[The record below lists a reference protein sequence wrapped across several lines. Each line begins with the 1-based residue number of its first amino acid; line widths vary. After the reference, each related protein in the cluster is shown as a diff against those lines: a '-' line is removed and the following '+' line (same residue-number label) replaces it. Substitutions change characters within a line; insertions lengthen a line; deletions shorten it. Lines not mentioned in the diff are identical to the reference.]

1 VVWSVA
7 SGATLTVG
15 ITAMA
20 VGVIALRVGRRR
32 TRQTVAVLLF
42 VIGAWN
48 LAYAVEL
55 ATTSLTVAE
64 LVGGVVKYAAIS
76 LVPPTLLVFVC
87 PFTRRTD
94 LLTRPAAVALAIEP
108 IWVVTML
115 AVPSTREL
123 IRSYEEPLAAGVVPL
138 VASGPLFWIHYWYVQ
153 ILLILGCIL
162 LLTSLA
168 RLPRTAGPQ
177 VRRMLLA
184 LALPWL
190 VNLVIIFRIGGFGRF
205 DATSIAFAVFAT
217 VLLWTSERYALFDM
231 VPVARDLV
239 IERMSD
245 AILVLDDERSVI
257 DLNPAAI
264 DLVERGKRQA
274 LGAAAGELLRAVPQV
289 RALLDN
295 VSHLPARTQLELAN
309 RDRDVVHLDAVASQL
324 TSPSTYASGYLLVLR
339 DVTER
344 KRLDAELQRLA
355 HFDTLTGLP
364 NRKLFMDRLSQGLA
378 RARRDG
384 APLAVLF
391 CDLDKFKRVN
401 DTLGHAQGDALLRE
415 VAARMQRRVRQGD
428 TVARFGG
435 DEFTVVLAQLSRAGD
450 AALVAR
456 KLLGELDAPIDLGGM
471 GIQMTASVG
480 IAVWPR
486 DGDDHETLVR
496 CADMAMYRAKALG
509 TNEIAFFTSAIGT
522 RAATRHR
529 LEEDLRRALSADEL
543 ELVYQPQLSIDER
556 GAPGQ
561 VVGVE
566 ALARWRHPELG
577 TIPPGTFI
585 PLTEELG
592 LMGDLGRWVL
602 HTACRDARAWRD
614 ELQTAVPVAV
624 NVSGRQLSPTLLT
637 HIDEALLAAGLEPPQ
652 LVLELSEQTLS
663 SHGDHATG
671 LLGAARARGV
681 RVALDDHG
689 TGATSAMRLASLP
702 LDVVKI
708 DSSLVSGLVR
718 DDDHRATAV
727 LDATINLAHGLGLL
741 VVGEGVEHALQQQ
754 RLGLLGCDA
763 VQGRHVAVP
772 VPAAELI
779 DVLGD
784 HVTRDRASGH

>member
-1 VVWSVA
+1 VAWSVA
-7 SGATLTVG
+7 SIATLTVG
-15 ITAMA
+15 FATLA
-20 VGVIALRVGRRR
+20 VGLIALRIGRRR
-32 TRQTVAVLLF
+32 TRVTVATLLF
-42 VIGAWN
+42 VIALWN

-55 ATTSLTVAE
+55 ATTSLTTAE
-64 LVGGVVKYAAIS
+64 LVGGVAKYAAIS

-87 PFTRRTD
+87 RFTRRTE
-94 LLTRPAAVALAIEP
+94 LLTRTAVIALAIEP
-108 IWVVTML
+108 VWVVTML

-153 ILLILGCIL
+153 VLLVVGCVL

-177 VRRMLLA
+177 VRRLLLA

-217 VLLWTSERYALFDM
+217 VLLWTSERYALFDV

-245 AILVLDDERSVI
+245 AILVLDDERAVI
-257 DLNPAAI
+257 DLNPAAV
-264 DLVERGKRQA
+264 DLVGRDEQQA
-274 LGAAAGELLRAVPQV
+274 LGTAAGELLRAVPEV

-295 VSHLPARTQLELAN
+295 VSGQPARTELELPN
-309 RDRDVVHLDAVASQL
+309 RDRGVVHLDAVASQL
-324 TSPSTYASGYLLVLR
+324 TAPSTHASGYLLVLR

-384 APLAVLF
+384 TPLAVLF
-391 CDLDKFKRVN
+391 CDLDRFKRVN
-401 DTLGHAQGDALLRE
+401 DTLGHAHGDALLRE
-415 VAARMQRRVRQGD
+415 VASRLQQRVRRGD

-435 DEFTVVLAQLSRAGD
+435 DEYTVVLAQLSRAGD

-456 KLLGELDAPIDLGGM
+456 KLLGELEAPIDLD
-471 GIQMTASVG
+471 GIGVQMTASIG

-486 DGDDHETLVR
+486 DGDDEETLVR

-509 TNEIAFFTSAIGT
+509 TNELAFFTPAIG
-522 RAATRHR
+522 RRSATRHR
-529 LEEDLRRALSADEL
+529 LEDDLRHALRAGEF
-543 ELVYQPQLSIDER
+543 ELVYQPQLSIDEA
-556 GAPGQ
+556 GTPGQ

-566 ALARWRHPELG
+566 ALARWRHPDLG
-577 TIPPGTFI
+577 TVPPDTFI
-585 PLTEELG
+585 PLAEELG
-592 LMGDLGRWVL
+592 LMDDLGRWVL
-602 HTACRDARAWRD
+602 LTACRDARAWRD
-614 ELQTAVPVAV
+614 ALQTAVPVAV
-624 NVSGRQLSPTLLT
+624 NVSGRQLNPSLLA
-637 HIDEALLAAGLEPPQ
+637 HVDAALLDAGLEPPQ
-652 LVLELSEQTLS
+652 LVIELSEDTLS
-663 SHGDHATG
+663 SHGDHVSE
-671 LLGAARARGV
+671 LRGAVRARGV

-708 DSSLVSGLVR
+708 DRSLVAGLVR

-741 VVGEGVEHALQQQ
+741 VVGEGVEQALQQH

-763 VQGRHVAVP
+763 VQGRHVVGP
-772 VPAAELI
+772 VPASELLE
-779 DVLGD
+779 VLGD
-784 HVTRDRASGH
+784 HVTR